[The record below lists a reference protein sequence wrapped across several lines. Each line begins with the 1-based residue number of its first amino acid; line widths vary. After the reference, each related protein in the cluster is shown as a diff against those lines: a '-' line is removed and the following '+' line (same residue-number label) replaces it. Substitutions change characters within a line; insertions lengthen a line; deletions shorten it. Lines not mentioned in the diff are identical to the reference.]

1 MEQIKELVVKGKY
14 RKIAA
19 AVQNALDNGIHAESI
34 LQFMAEA
41 MDTVGEC
48 FQKGEIFVPEM
59 LIAAKTMKL
68 GLDVLK
74 PHLKN
79 APHSCRGKVIIGT
92 VAGDLHDIGKNLV
105 CMMLEATGMDVIDL
119 GVDAPAEKFLDTYEA
134 NPDAR
139 IIACSALLT
148 TTLPSMKAIVE
159 AINAAPW
166 RDQVTVMIGGG
177 PITRE
182 FAEQI
187 GADVYTDD
195 AASAAREATQIFSS
209 SK

>member
-68 GLDVLK
+68 GL
-74 PHLKN
+74 P
-79 APHSCRGKVIIGT
+79 
-92 VAGDLHDIGKNLV
+92 
-105 CMMLEATGMDVIDL
+105 
-119 GVDAPAEKFLDTYEA
+119 
-134 NPDAR
+134 
-139 IIACSALLT
+139 SALQMNILGLPRRSLT
-148 TTLPSMKAIVE
+148 KAICLPSGLQQGEASTAIPLVRRLRKRFC
-159 AINAAPW
+159 NPK
-166 RDQVTVMIGGG
+166 T
-177 PITRE
+177 
-182 FAEQI
+182 
-187 GADVYTDD
+187 
-195 AASAAREATQIFSS
+195 
-209 SK
+209 

>member
-68 GLDVLK
+68 GLDGLSQK
-74 PHLKN
+74 SQKKLLLSSFLPKKCFDFF
-79 APHSCRGKVIIGT
+79 AFFR
-92 VAGDLHDIGKNLV
+92 
-105 CMMLEATGMDVIDL
+105 
-119 GVDAPAEKFLDTYEA
+119 PAL
-134 NPDAR
+134 
-139 IIACSALLT
+139 SL
-148 TTLPSMKAIVE
+148 
-159 AINAAPW
+159 
-166 RDQVTVMIGGG
+166 
-177 PITRE
+177 
-182 FAEQI
+182 
-187 GADVYTDD
+187 
-195 AASAAREATQIFSS
+195 
-209 SK
+209 

>member
-59 LIAAKTMKL
+59 LIAAKTMKQ

-79 APHSCRGKVIIGT
+79 

-195 AASAAREATQIFSS
+195 AASAAREATRILSS